1 MTARI
6 EARRLRKSYGAIVAV
21 QDFSHVFAPGK
32 VTSILGPSGSG
43 KSTTLEMIAGL
54 VQPDSGRVFC
64 DGRDITG
71 QPADLRNFG
80 MVFQSYAL
88 FPHMTVLENVEFGL
102 RVRRIGTAARRERA
116 LEVLQ
121 MLKIA
126 GLANRRIR
134 QISGGEQQRV
144 AVARALAFNPHVLL
158 MDEPLS
164 ALDAKLRET
173 LRAELVRLLAE
184 LKVTTIYVTHD
195 QIEAMS
201 LGFEL
206 IVMNAGRVEQTGKPF
221 QVYSQPANMFVANFV
236 GSTNLLEG
244 ECVEH
249 GGMRRLR
256 LPFAWMDVTRDT
268 PLGQCWAVIRPEDME
283 IADQGSEHFLA
294 EFESSVF
301 LGNQVRLFLRVGEQ
315 RIIVDV
321 PNDVLRHDRS
331 HWPVQIKTS
340 KICVFARENRGRI
353 Q

>member
-1 MTARI
+1 MTTQI
-6 EARRLRKSYGAIVAV
+6 EARRLHKSYGAIVAV
-21 QDFSHVFAPGK
+21 EDFSHVFAPGR

-43 KSTTLEMIAGL
+43 KSSTVEMIAGL
-54 VQPDSGRVFC
+54 VQPDAGQVFC
-64 DGRDITG
+64 DGRDITEL
-71 QPADLRNFG
+71 PADRRNFG

-88 FPHMTVLENVEFGL
+88 FPHLTVLENVEFGL
-102 RVRRIGTAARRERA
+102 RVRRVGSAARRERA
-116 LEVLQ
+116 FEVLQ

-126 GLANRRIR
+126 DLATRRIR

-144 AVARALAFNPHVLL
+144 AVARALAFNPQVLL

-173 LRAELVRLLAE
+173 LRAELFRLLAE

-206 IVMNAGRVEQTGKPF
+206 IIMNGGRIEQTGRPF
-221 QVYSQPANMFVANFV
+221 QVYSKPANMFVANFL
-236 GSTNLLEG
+236 GSTNLVEG
-244 ECVEH
+244 ECIEH
-249 GGMRRLR
+249 GGARRLR
-256 LPFAWMDVTRDT
+256 LPFAWMDVSRDT

-283 IADQGSEHFLA
+283 IADQGGEHFLA

-321 PNDVLRHDRS
+321 PNDVLHHRRAR
-331 HWPVQIKTS
+331 WPVQIKTS
-340 KICVFARENRGRI
+340 KICVLAKEDRSSWN
-353 Q
+353 

>member
-1 MTARI
+1 MTAQI
-6 EARRLRKSYGAIVAV
+6 EARRLHKSYGAIVAV
-21 QDFSHVFAPGK
+21 ENFSHVFAPGK

-43 KSTTLEMIAGL
+43 KSTTVEMIAGL
-54 VQPDSGRVFC
+54 VRPDAGQVFC
-64 DGRDITG
+64 DGRDITEL
-71 QPADLRNFG
+71 PADRRNFG

-102 RVRRIGTAARRERA
+102 RVRRIASDARRARA

-126 GLANRRIR
+126 DLATRRIR

-173 LRAELVRLLAE
+173 LRAELFRLLAE
-184 LKVTTIYVTHD
+184 LRVTTIYVTHD

-206 IVMNAGRVEQTGKPF
+206 IIMNAGRIEQTGSPF
-221 QVYSQPANMFVANFV
+221 QVYSQPANMFVANFL
-236 GSTNLLEG
+236 GSTNLVEG
-244 ECVEH
+244 ECVEY
-249 GGMRRLR
+249 GGSRRLR
-256 LPFAWMDVTRDT
+256 LPFAWMDVSGDT
-268 PLGQCWAVIRPEDME
+268 PLGQCWAVIRPEDMA
-283 IADQGSEHFLA
+283 IADQGGEHFLA

-321 PNDVLRHDRS
+321 PNDVLRHSRS
-331 HWPVQIKTS
+331 RWPVQIKTS
-340 KICVFARENRGRI
+340 KICVLAKEDRSPWN
-353 Q
+353 

>member
-1 MTARI
+1 MTGQI
-6 EARRLRKSYGAIVAV
+6 EARRLHKRYGTIVAV
-21 QDFSHVFAPGK
+21 EDFSHVFAPGR

-54 VQPDSGRVFC
+54 LQPDAGQVFC
-64 DGRDITG
+64 DGQNITDL
-71 QPADLRNFG
+71 PADRRNFG

-102 RVRRIGTAARRERA
+102 RVRRVGAAARRERA
-116 LEVLQ
+116 LAVLQ

-126 GLANRRIR
+126 DLAARRIR

-144 AVARALAFNPHVLL
+144 AVARALAFSPDVLL

-173 LRAELVRLLAE
+173 LRAELFRLLAE

-201 LGFEL
+201 LGFQL
-206 IVMNAGRVEQTGKPF
+206 IVMNAGRIEQTGSPF

-244 ECVEH
+244 ECVEY
-249 GGMRRLR
+249 GGVRRLR
-256 LPFAWMDVTRDT
+256 LPFAWMDVSRDT

-301 LGNQVRLFLRVGEQ
+301 LGNHVRLFLRAGDQ

-321 PNDVLRHDRS
+321 PNDVLRHSRS
-331 HWPVQIKTS
+331 RWPVQIKTS
-340 KICVFARENRGRI
+340 KICVLAKQDQSSWN
-353 Q
+353 

>member
-1 MTARI
+1 
-6 EARRLRKSYGAIVAV
+6 
-21 QDFSHVFAPGK
+21 
-32 VTSILGPSGSG
+32 
-43 KSTTLEMIAGL
+43 MIAGL
-54 VQPDSGRVFC
+54 LRPDDGQVFC
-64 DGRDITG
+64 DGQNITDL
-71 QPADLRNFG
+71 PADRRNFG

-88 FPHMTVLENVEFGL
+88 FPHLTVLENVEFGL
-102 RVRRIGTAARRERA
+102 RVRRIGAAARRDRA
-116 LEVLQ
+116 QEVLQ
-121 MLKIA
+121 MLQI
-126 GLANRRIR
+126 GDLATRRIR

-144 AVARALAFNPHVLL
+144 AVARALAFNPDVLL

-173 LRAELVRLLAE
+173 LRAELFHLLGE
-184 LKVTTIYVTHD
+184 LKVTTVYVTHD
-195 QIEAMS
+195 QVEAMS

-206 IVMNAGRVEQTGKPF
+206 IVMNGGRIEQSGSPF

-256 LPFAWMDVTRDT
+256 LPFAWMDVSRDT

-301 LGNQVRLFLRVGEQ
+301 LGDHVRLFLRVGEQ

-321 PNDVLRHDRS
+321 PNDVLRHSRS
-331 HWPVQIKTS
+331 RWPVQIKTS
-340 KICVFARENRGRI
+340 KICVLAKEEHGSWS
-353 Q
+353 

>member
-6 EARRLRKSYGAIVAV
+6 EARRLRKSYGAIIAV
-21 QDFSHVFAPGK
+21 EDFSHVFAPGK

-54 VQPDSGRVFC
+54 VQPDAGQVFC

-102 RVRRIGTAARRERA
+102 RVRRIGSAARRERA
-116 LEVLQ
+116 LEVLR

-126 GLANRRIR
+126 DLANRRIK

-164 ALDAKLRET
+164 ALDAKLRES
-173 LRAELVRLLAE
+173 LRAELFRLLAE
-184 LKVTTIYVTHD
+184 LNVTTIYVTHD

-206 IVMNAGRVEQTGKPF
+206 IVMNAGRVEQTGSPF
-221 QVYSQPANMFVANFV
+221 QVYSHPANMFVANFV

-244 ECVEH
+244 ECVEY
-249 GGMRRLR
+249 GEMRRLR
-256 LPFAWMDVTRDT
+256 LPFAWMDVPRDT

-315 RIIVDV
+315 RIIADV
-321 PNDVLRHDRS
+321 PNDVLRHKRS
-331 HWPVQIKTS
+331 RWPVQIKAS
-340 KICVFARENRGRI
+340 KICVLAREESEPWN
-353 Q
+353 

>member
-1 MTARI
+1 MTGRI
-6 EARRLRKSYGAIVAV
+6 EARRLHKHYGAIVAV
-21 QDFSHVFAPGK
+21 EDFSHTFAPGK

-54 VQPDSGRVFC
+54 VHPDAGQVWC
-64 DGRDITG
+64 DGQDITDL
-71 QPADLRNFG
+71 PADRRNFG

-88 FPHMTVLENVEFGL
+88 FPHLSVLENVEFAL
-102 RVRRIGTAARRERA
+102 RVRRIGAAARRERA
-116 LEVLQ
+116 LEVLA

-126 GLANRRIR
+126 DLAGRRIR

-144 AVARALAFNPHVLL
+144 AVARALAFSPHVLL

-173 LRAELVRLLAE
+173 LRAELFRLLAE
-184 LKVTTIYVTHD
+184 LEVTTIYVTHD

-206 IVMNAGRVEQTGKPF
+206 IVMNAGRIEQTGNPF
-221 QVYSQPANMFVANFV
+221 QVYSQPANTFVANFV

-244 ECVEH
+244 ECIDH

-256 LPFAWMDVTRDT
+256 LPFAWMDVSRDT

-283 IADQGSEHFLA
+283 IADPGREHFFA
-294 EFESSVF
+294 EYESSVF
-301 LGNQVRLFLRVGEQ
+301 LGNHVRLFLRVGDQ

-321 PNDVLRHDRS
+321 PNDVLRHKRS
-331 HWPVQIKTS
+331 HWPVQVKTS
-340 KICVFARENRGRI
+340 KICVLTREGRGAWN
-353 Q
+353 

>member
-1 MTARI
+1 MSAQV
-6 EARRLRKSYGAIVAV
+6 EARKLCKRYGSITAV
-21 QDFSHVFAPGK
+21 EQFSHVFAPGK
-32 VTSILGPSGSG
+32 VTTILGPSGSG

-54 VQPDSGRVFC
+54 VQPDTGQVFC
-64 DGRDITG
+64 DGRDITELA
-71 QPADLRNFG
+71 ADRRNFG

-102 RVRRIGTAARRERA
+102 RVRRVGRAARREQA
-116 LEVLQ
+116 IEVLQ
-121 MLKIA
+121 RLKIA
-126 GLANRRIR
+126 HLAQRRIR

-144 AVARALAFNPHVLL
+144 AVARALAFNPQVLL

-173 LRAELVRLLAE
+173 LRSELFRLLTD
-184 LKVTTIYVTHD
+184 LGVTTIYVTHD

-206 IVMNAGRVEQTGKPF
+206 IIMHAGRIEQSGKPF
-221 QVYSQPANMFVANFV
+221 QVYSQPANMFVANFL
-236 GSTNLLEG
+236 GSTNLVEG

-249 GGMRRLR
+249 GGARRLR
-256 LPFAWMDVTRDT
+256 LPFAWMDVARDT

-283 IADQGSEHFLA
+283 IADPGREHFVA

-315 RIIVDV
+315 RVIVDV
-321 PNDVLRHDRS
+321 PNDVLRHSRS
-331 HWPVQIKTS
+331 RWPVQIKTS
-340 KICVFARENRGRI
+340 KIYVLAKEERSPWN
-353 Q
+353 

>member
-1 MTARI
+1 MTTQI
-6 EARRLRKSYGAIVAV
+6 EARRLHKSYGAIVAV
-21 QDFSHVFAPGK
+21 EDFSHVFAPGR

-43 KSTTLEMIAGL
+43 KSSTVEMIAGL
-54 VQPDSGRVFC
+54 VQPDAGQVFC
-64 DGRDITG
+64 DGRDITEL
-71 QPADLRNFG
+71 PANRRNFG

-88 FPHMTVLENVEFGL
+88 FPHLTVLENVEFGL
-102 RVRRIGTAARRERA
+102 RVRRVGSAARRERA
-116 LEVLQ
+116 FEVLQ

-126 GLANRRIR
+126 DLATRRIR

-144 AVARALAFNPHVLL
+144 AVARALAFNPQVLL

-173 LRAELVRLLAE
+173 LRAELFRLLAE

-206 IVMNAGRVEQTGKPF
+206 IIMNGGRIEQTGRPF
-221 QVYSQPANMFVANFV
+221 QVYSKPANMFVANFL
-236 GSTNLLEG
+236 GSTNLVEG
-244 ECVEH
+244 ECIEH
-249 GGMRRLR
+249 GGARRLR
-256 LPFAWMDVTRDT
+256 LPFAWMDVSRDT

-283 IADQGSEHFLA
+283 IADQGGEHFLA

-315 RIIVDV
+315 HIIVDV
-321 PNDVLRHDRS
+321 PNDVLHHRRAR
-331 HWPVQIKTS
+331 WPVQIKTS
-340 KICVFARENRGRI
+340 KICVLAKEDRSSWN
-353 Q
+353 